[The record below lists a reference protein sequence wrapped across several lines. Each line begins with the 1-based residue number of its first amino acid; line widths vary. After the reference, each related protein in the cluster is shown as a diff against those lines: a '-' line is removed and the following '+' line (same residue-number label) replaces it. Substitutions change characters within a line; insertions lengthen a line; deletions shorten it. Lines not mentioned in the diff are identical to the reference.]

1 MVLSS
6 CGCEVAPAGLPI
18 LEGTD
23 THRNWTR
30 PSTQALLE
38 KLMSVWWLSRGRDF
52 SPHWGGG
59 GWEVDG
65 IAQPRRSLVS
75 WDHKGRKRGQAGAGG
90 QVGRGAEEQRPAG
103 PGRPRRW

>member
-1 MVLSS
+1 MVLF
-6 CGCEVAPAGLPI
+6 CEVDPAGLPI

-23 THRNWTR
+23 THRTG
-30 PSTQALLE
+30 PDPAHKLSSE
-38 KLMSVWWLSRGRDF
+38 KLTSVWWLSRGGT
-52 SPHWGGG
+52 SALPGGW

-90 QVGRGAEEQRPAG
+90 AGMEGSTGAKAC
-103 PGRPRRW
+103 RPRQA

>member
-1 MVLSS
+1 MRWTLLGSPYWRGQTPTETGPDPAHKLSS
-6 CGCEVAPAGLPI
+6 G
-18 LEGTD
+18 
-23 THRNWTR
+23 
-30 PSTQALLE
+30 
-38 KLMSVWWLSRGRDF
+38 KLTSVWWLSRGRDV
-52 SPHWGGG
+52 SAHWGDG

-90 QVGRGAEEQRPAG
+90 QVARGAEEQRPAG